1 MIYCYVFSV
10 WQIVKHLALNCCCHR
25 EWIFLFKRQRPLII
39 QMSCIAMLGCLLFL
53 QDIQSDIFLGCKS
66 GILSEKCLAWQVHFF
81 LRKALQK
88 LRGVCYSYELWRRE
102 LTLYSYLESC
112 LLKIGNLLILI
123 SNILFYMWEESA
135 SQTSKFLQIAGDNSK

>member
-1 MIYCYVFSV
+1 
-10 WQIVKHLALNCCCHR
+10 
-25 EWIFLFKRQRPLII
+25 
-39 QMSCIAMLGCLLFL
+39 MLGCLLFL

-135 SQTSKFLQIAGDNSK
+135 SQTSKFLQIVGDNSKVGRYLTEEWCTLFLWKQASSEKEKCISEV